1 MTALR
6 IVVDAGFD
14 ANVDGGV
21 EAARPPADSVV
32 AEVESSAG
40 REHGAL
46 GRAEDQRMGDT
57 VGPTHPRC
65 SAEHFA
71 ALDDGRAVT
80 AVLALATRRILSCDL
95 KG

>member
-1 MTALR
+1 MRASMRTSMGESRRPGRRR
-6 IVVDAGFD
+6 IRWSRKWSR
-14 ANVDGGV
+14 
-21 EAARPPADSVV
+21 ARV
-32 AEVESSAG
+32 A
-40 REHGAL
+40 RHGAL